1 MKRILLISVILA
13 AMLLSACSA
22 PATGP
27 QEKSAPASA
36 QLVLS
41 ISGMGDTQL
50 GISTK
55 TTQTFRISKQEWY
68 IETEC
73 DALDSSGPI
82 AFAVSVFPEGKPVD
96 NYSEVAI
103 VTQTTPGLETNYVH
117 KSGNFYLSVVAINIK
132 SWSIKVYE

>member
-1 MKRILLISVILA
+1 MKRILIISIILVA
-13 AMLLSACSA
+13 LLLSACGA

-27 QEKSAPASA
+27 QEKSAPATA
-36 QLVLS
+36 QLVYS
-41 ISGMGDTQL
+41 TSGMGDIQL
-50 GISTK
+50 GMSSK

-73 DALDSSGPI
+73 DALDSGGPI
-82 AFAVSVFPEGKPVD
+82 AFIVSVFPEGKPVD

-117 KSGNFYLSVVAINIK
+117 KAGNFYLSIVAMNIK